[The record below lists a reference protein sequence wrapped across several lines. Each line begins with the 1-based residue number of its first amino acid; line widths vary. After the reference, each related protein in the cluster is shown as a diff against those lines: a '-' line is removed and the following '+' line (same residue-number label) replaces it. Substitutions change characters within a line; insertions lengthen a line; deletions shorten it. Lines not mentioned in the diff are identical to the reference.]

1 MLNFEIQ
8 SHRPLREIVYEELR
22 NLILTGK
29 IKPGTRMMEIELAE
43 DMGVSR
49 TPIREAI
56 RKLEKEGLVVIEPRK
71 GAYASELSVK
81 DMEDILE
88 VRANLEG
95 LAAYLAAERMTA
107 TGKELLN
114 EIREKFQAAV
124 AESDMAEM
132 IANDTKFHRMIVDS
146 SGNNYLIHMVEQLQE
161 LVLRFRY
168 VYYKDFKRAEDMIP
182 EHKRIYEAITSGNG
196 RSARFEAFNH
206 IDKLMDMIKHDESF
220 RNDDTR
226 QD

>member
-1 MLNFEIQ
+1 MLNFDIQ

-71 GAYASELSVK
+71 GAYASEVSVK

-95 LAAYLAAERMTA
+95 LAAYLAAERMTEA
-107 TGKELLN
+107 EKKALEEVKVKFREAVN
-114 EIREKFQAAV
+114 EGNMA
-124 AESDMAEM
+124 DM
-132 IANDTKFHRMIVDS
+132 ISYDTKFHHMIVEAS
-146 SGNNYLIHMVEQLQE
+146 KNNHLIHMVEQLQE

-168 VYYKDFKRAEDMIP
+168 IYYKDFKRAEDMIP
-182 EHKRIYEAITSGNG
+182 EHKRIFEEIVSGNG
-196 RSARFEAFNH
+196 ANARFEAFNH
-206 IDKLMDMIKHDESF
+206 IDKLKDMIMHEETFK
-220 RNDDTR
+220 
-226 QD
+226 

>member
-1 MLNFEIQ
+1 MLNFDIQ

-71 GAYASELSVK
+71 GAYASEVSVK
-81 DMEDILE
+81 DMVDILE
-88 VRANLEG
+88 VRANMEG
-95 LAAYLAAERMTA
+95 FAAYLAAERMTEPEKKA
-107 TGKELLN
+107 LGEASDNFRKAVVTGN
-114 EIREKFQAAV
+114 MVDMISYDIKFHHII
-124 AESDMAEM
+124 AESC
-132 IANDTKFHRMIVDS
+132 R
-146 SGNNYLIHMVEQLQE
+146 NNHLLHMVEQLQE

-168 VYYKDFKRAEDMIP
+168 IYYKDFKRAEEMLP
-182 EHKRIYEAITSGNG
+182 EHKRIYAEIINGNG
-196 RSARFEAFNH
+196 PGARFEAFNH
-206 IDKLMDMIKHDESF
+206 IDKLKDMITHDESF
-220 RNDDTR
+220 K
-226 QD
+226 

>member
-1 MLNFEIQ
+1 MLNFDIQ

-71 GAYASELSVK
+71 GAYASEVSVK

-95 LAAYLAAERMTA
+95 LAAYLAAERMTDA
-107 TGKELLN
+107 EKKALDEVK
-114 EIREKFQAAV
+114 EKFRQAVVEGNMA
-124 AESDMAEM
+124 DM
-132 IANDTKFHRMIVDS
+132 ISIDTKFHHMIVES
-146 SGNNYLIHMVEQLQE
+146 SRNNHLIHMVEQLQE

-168 VYYKDFKRAEDMIP
+168 IYYKDFKRAEDMIP
-182 EHKRIYEAITSGNG
+182 EHKRIYEEIANGNG
-196 RSARFEAFNH
+196 ANARFEAFNH
-206 IDKLMDMIKHDESF
+206 IDKLMDMIKHEESF
-220 RNDDTR
+220 K
-226 QD
+226 

>member
-1 MLNFEIQ
+1 MLNFDIQ

-71 GAYASELSVK
+71 GAYASEVSVK
-81 DMEDILE
+81 DMENILE

-95 LAAYLAAERMTA
+95 LAAYLAAERMTDAEKKALEA
-107 TGKELLN
+107 TK
-114 EIREKFQAAV
+114 EKFKQAV
-124 AESDMAEM
+124 AEGNMGDM
-132 IANDTKFHRMIVDS
+132 IAYDSKFHHMIVES
-146 SGNNYLIHMVEQLQE
+146 SRNNHLIHMVEQLQE

-168 VYYKDFKRAEDMIP
+168 IYYKDFKRAEDMIP
-182 EHKRIYEAITSGNG
+182 EHKRIFEEIVNGNG
-196 RSARFEAFNH
+196 ANARFEAFNH
-206 IDKLMDMIKHDESF
+206 IDKLMDMIKHDDSF
-220 RNDDTR
+220 K
-226 QD
+226 

>member
-1 MLNFEIQ
+1 MLNFDIQ

-22 NLILTGK
+22 SLILTGK

-71 GAYASELSVK
+71 GAYASEVSVK

-95 LAAYLAAERMTA
+95 LAAYLAAERMTDA
-107 TGKELLN
+107 EKKALD
-114 EIREKFQAAV
+114 EIKEKFEQAV
-124 AESDMAEM
+124 DEGNMAEM
-132 IANDTKFHRMIVDS
+132 ISNDTKFHHMIVES
-146 SGNNYLIHMVEQLQE
+146 SRNNHLIHMVEQLQE

-168 VYYKDFKRAEDMIP
+168 IYYKDFKRAEDMLP
-182 EHKRIYEAITSGNG
+182 EHKHIFEEIVNGNG
-196 RSARFEAFNH
+196 ANARFEAFNH
-206 IDKLMDMIKHDESF
+206 IDKLMDMIKHEESF
-220 RNDDTR
+220 K
-226 QD
+226 

>member
-1 MLNFEIQ
+1 MLNFDIQ

-71 GAYASELSVK
+71 GAYASEVSVK
-81 DMEDILE
+81 DMVDILE

-95 LAAYLAAERMTA
+95 LAAYLAAERMTEPEKKA
-107 TGKELLN
+107 LEDIKE
-114 EIREKFQAAV
+114 RFKAAV
-124 AESDMAEM
+124 IEGNMADM
-132 IANDTKFHRMIVDS
+132 ISLDTRFHHMIVES
-146 SGNNYLIHMVEQLQE
+146 SKNNHLIHMVEQLQE

-168 VYYKDFKRAEDMIP
+168 IYYKDFKRAEDMIP
-182 EHKRIYEAITSGNG
+182 EHKQIFEEIANGNG
-196 RSARFEAFNH
+196 ANARFEAFNH
-206 IDKLMDMIKHDESF
+206 IDKLKDMIMSDESF
-220 RNDDTR
+220 K
-226 QD
+226 

>member
-71 GAYASELSVK
+71 GAYASEVSVK

-95 LAAYLAAERMTA
+95 LAAYLAAERMTDVE
-107 TGKELLN
+107 KKQLN
-114 EIREKFQAAV
+114 EIKEKFREAV
-124 AESDMAEM
+124 VEGNMADM
-132 IANDTKFHRMIVDS
+132 ISYDTKFHRMIVDS
-146 SGNNYLIHMVEQLQE
+146 SRNNHLIHMVEQLQE

-168 VYYKDFKRAEDMIP
+168 IYYKDFKRAEDMIP
-182 EHKRIYEAITSGNG
+182 EHKSIYEEIVNGNG
-196 RSARFEAFNH
+196 ANARFEAFNH
-206 IDKLMDMIKHDESF
+206 IDKLMDMITHDESF
-220 RNDDTR
+220 K
-226 QD
+226 